1 MWNLAVHVFTFS
13 VLKSVFINKI
23 KYDLKENQYM
33 KPGST
38 CVHIFR
44 LEGKIKKYIK
54 IHVWRFYIVSYTAL
68 LTSFQNIFSFLNNL
82 FAK

>member
-23 KYDLKENQYM
+23 KYDLKENQYV

-44 LEGKIKKYIK
+44 LEGKYRSISKYMYGDFIL
-54 IHVWRFYIVSYTAL
+54 FPTL
-68 LTSFQNIFSFLNNL
+68 LS
-82 FAK
+82 

>member
-13 VLKSVFINKI
+13 VLKTVFINKI

-44 LEGKIKKYIK
+44 LEGKI
-54 IHVWRFYIVSYTAL
+54 
-68 LTSFQNIFSFLNNL
+68 
-82 FAK
+82 